1 MEAVAKGK
9 SDLILAAVLRME
21 RFLEHMDSKIST
33 APDLSIFRAASRD
46 VSSPIAPYSMS
57 SGQRD
62 NVEDPFHNWL
72 HNVQNASLSR
82 LHTSSTESILDWP
95 HFDSYAE
102 IRQGQSVSIFNLEQ
116 ARPPMSGSWQTP
128 MLPYADAT
136 EIDKVIQAFQQNIN
150 FWYPT
155 MAKSMIEPL
164 KSKLST
170 GELGNDCDSC
180 LALLMMALGC
190 ACEATTSAF
199 LDASDSTQ
207 LDLPPRRRRIGDM
220 YFDCA
225 VTRVH
230 VAYQEV
236 SRSAL
241 HCLLFTA

>member
-1 MEAVAKGK
+1 
-9 SDLILAAVLRME
+9 
-21 RFLEHMDSKIST
+21 
-33 APDLSIFRAASRD
+33 
-46 VSSPIAPYSMS
+46 MS

-102 IRQGQSVSIFNLEQ
+102 IRHGQNVSIFNLEQ

-128 MLPYADAT
+128 MMPYAGTT
-136 EIDKVIQAFQQNIN
+136 EIDKIVEAFQQNIN

-155 MAKSMIEPL
+155 MAKSIIDPL
-164 KSKLST
+164 KSKLLM
-170 GELGNDCDSC
+170 GQLGNDCDSS

-199 LDASDSTQ
+199 PDDSDSAKPDFQ
-207 LDLPPRRRRIGDM
+207 PQRRKMGDM

-225 VTRVH
+225 VSRMH
-230 VAYQEV
+230 IAYQEV